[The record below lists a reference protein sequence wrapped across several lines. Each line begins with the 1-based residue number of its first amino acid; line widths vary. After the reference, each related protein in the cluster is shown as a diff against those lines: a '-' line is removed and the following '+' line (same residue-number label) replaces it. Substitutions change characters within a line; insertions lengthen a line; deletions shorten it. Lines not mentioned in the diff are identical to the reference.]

1 MIRCPGCDKG
11 FTRHGLSLHISKTRR
26 RGCQNLH
33 QSLQTRMVVQPA
45 QAASS
50 LAPNTGLKAA
60 DGPIGHEPAW
70 EDETDAASSE
80 SSQQGNSANE
90 ADSIG
95 DKADHTGDPVDTTDA
110 NAFESISRDGN
121 FSSLVTPEPEHVN
134 GSPCL
139 LPPPEDTQ
147 PSIPGP
153 CNPDARPI
161 SFVIRFPHGQ
171 AGAPVASSTLQ
182 GSAYGSTRNRSGNSV
197 WAPFRS
203 QCDWEFA
210 RWAKMRGATASAVT
224 ALLAIPELVDKL
236 GLSYKTS
243 AELNNL
249 INKALPGRPSF
260 QCEDLVIGGET
271 LQFHYRDIVP
281 CIWSLFG
288 NPEFAHERMSLEARN
303 AGATVIPLIISS
315 DKTLLT
321 HFRDK
326 EAYLIYLG
334 IGNIPKST
342 HRKPSRS
349 AQMLIGYVPITK
361 LVGITNKAARRRAL
375 ASLFH
380 SCMAKV
386 LDPIR
391 VYGETGLAM
400 QSGDG
405 TWRRC
410 HPVFATFVGDYP
422 EQVLVTCIY
431 NGNYNIFPTRN
442 HVDVIDTYL
451 LASEDIRRFRA
462 ACREAGLKSIFRP
475 FWSVLPLV
483 DIFVSITPD
492 VLHQLL
498 QGVVKYLTAWLT
510 TIFGA
515 AEVDARCRSL
525 PPNHHISLFTS
536 GISTLSQLSGKQH
549 KDISLPGGQLPS
561 RLIRAAR
568 ALLDFVYLAQY
579 SSHTSKTLQRLEDS
593 LARFHENK
601 DVFIDLGFHSM
612 LHYRSS
618 ITLFGTIDNYNMEQS
633 ERLHIDFTKDA
644 YRATNRKNEYPQ
656 MTAWLERHEKI
667 QIRTASVEWQ
677 PQRDPTN
684 TQTFTTSTGPL
695 QVGTRY
701 LKMTL
706 HPTVKAVTFDELAAG
721 YGAVDFQDALADF
734 IALINYP
741 GASAAM
747 LRTRAADTLLPFRSV
762 PVFHRIKYCYAV
774 IQPEQKDGRG
784 RTVPQR
790 FDTVLV
796 RGKRHDVMHGS
807 NVVFQIPSK
816 VVHNVFFNDAPTH
829 LAYIEWFSP
838 LSPTPD
844 INHLMYK
851 VSRLT
856 HRGRRRAAVIP
867 VGSIIGSVHL
877 IPRFGEATPDWNSF
891 SVLEQCSTFYV
902 NSFSD
907 QDNYLR
913 FG

>member
-1 MIRCPGCDKG
+1 MP
-11 FTRHGLSLHISKTRR
+11 
-26 RGCQNLH
+26 Q
-33 QSLQTRMVVQPA
+33 
-45 QAASS
+45 
-50 LAPNTGLKAA
+50 
-60 DGPIGHEPAW
+60 
-70 EDETDAASSE
+70 
-80 SSQQGNSANE
+80 
-90 ADSIG
+90 
-95 DKADHTGDPVDTTDA
+95 
-110 NAFESISRDGN
+110 
-121 FSSLVTPEPEHVN
+121 
-134 GSPCL
+134 
-139 LPPPEDTQ
+139 
-147 PSIPGP
+147 
-153 CNPDARPI
+153 
-161 SFVIRFPHGQ
+161 
-171 AGAPVASSTLQ
+171 
-182 GSAYGSTRNRSGNSV
+182 V

-203 QCDWEFA
+203 QCDWEFTC
-210 RWAKMRGATASAVT
+210 WAKMRGVMASAVT

-249 INKALPGRPSF
+249 IDKALPGRPSF

-281 CIWSLFG
+281 CIRSLFG
-288 NPEFAHERMSLEARN
+288 NPEFAHELVFAPERHYTDAERMCRVYSEMHMGDWWWSVQMSLEARN
-303 AGATVIPLIISS
+303 AGAT
-315 DKTLLT
+315 
-321 HFRDK
+321 
-326 EAYLIYLG
+326 
-334 IGNIPKST
+334 
-342 HRKPSRS
+342 
-349 AQMLIGYVPITK
+349 MLIGYVPITK
-361 LVGITNKAARRRAL
+361 LVGITNKAACRRAL

-386 LDPIR
+386 LDPIHA
-391 VYGETGLAM
+391 YGETGLAM
-400 QSGDG
+400 QSGDD
-405 TWRRC
+405 TWCRC
-410 HPVFATFVGDYP
+410 HPVFATFIGDYP

-431 NGNYNIFPTRN
+431 KGRCPKCLVPVKQLSNYDIFPTRN
-442 HVDVIDTYL
+442 HVDTIDTYL

-462 ACREAGLKSIFRP
+462 TCCEAGLKSIFRL

-483 DIFVSITPD
+483 NIFVSITPD

-510 TIFGA
+510 TIFRA

-549 KDISLPGGQLPS
+549 KDICRFLLGLVIDLGLPGGQLPS

-601 DVFIDLGFHSM
+601 DVFIDLGVREHLDIPKFHSM
-612 LHYRSS
+612 LHYCSS
-618 ITLFGTIDNYNMEQS
+618 ITLFGTTDNYNTEQS
-633 ERLHIDFTKDA
+633 EHLHIDFTKDV
-644 YRATNRKNEYPQ
+644 YCATNRKNECPQ
-656 MTAWLERHEKI
+656 MTAWLERSEKI

-684 TQTFTTSTGPL
+684 TQTSMTSTGPL

-706 HPTVKAVTFDELAAG
+706 HPTVKAVMFDELAAG

-762 PVFHRIKYCYAV
+762 PNSEIVDSAV
-774 IQPEQKDGRG
+774 IRPEQKDGR
-784 RTVPQR
+784 RHTVPQR

-796 RGKRHDVMHGS
+796 RGKCQDVMHGS
-807 NVVFQIPSK
+807 NGNRIAQVRVVFQIPSK

-851 VSRLT
+851 VSRLM
-856 HRGRRRAAVIP
+856 HRGRRRTAVIP
-867 VGSIIGSVHL
+867 IGSIIGSVHL

>member
-1 MIRCPGCDKG
+1 MEHCKY
-11 FTRHGLSLHISKTRR
+11 T
-26 RGCQNLH
+26 
-33 QSLQTRMVVQPA
+33 QSTSHKP
-45 QAASS
+45 
-50 LAPNTGLKAA
+50 
-60 DGPIGHEPAW
+60 
-70 EDETDAASSE
+70 
-80 SSQQGNSANE
+80 
-90 ADSIG
+90 
-95 DKADHTGDPVDTTDA
+95 
-110 NAFESISRDGN
+110 
-121 FSSLVTPEPEHVN
+121 
-134 GSPCL
+134 
-139 LPPPEDTQ
+139 
-147 PSIPGP
+147 
-153 CNPDARPI
+153 
-161 SFVIRFPHGQ
+161 
-171 AGAPVASSTLQ
+171 
-182 GSAYGSTRNRSGNSV
+182 GSTATTLGNSV

-203 QCDWEFA
+203 QCDWEFT
-210 RWAKMRGATASAVT
+210 RWAKMRGAMASAVT
-224 ALLAIPELVDKL
+224 ALLAIPLIDKL

-249 INKALPGRPSF
+249 IDKALPGRPSF

-281 CIWSLFG
+281 CIRSLFG
-288 NPEFAHERMSLEARN
+288 NPEFAHELVFTPERHYTDAERTCRVYSEMHMGDWWWSIQMSLEARN
-303 AGATVIPLIISS
+303 AGATVILLIISS

-321 HFRDK
+321 HFWDK
-326 EAYLIYLG
+326 EAYPIYLG

-342 HRKPSRS
+342 RWKLSCS

-361 LVGITNKAARRRAL
+361 LVGITNKAACRRAL

-386 LDPIR
+386 LDLIS
-391 VYGETGLAM
+391 M

-431 NGNYNIFPTRN
+431 KGRCPKCLVPVKQLGNYDIFPTRN
-442 HVDVIDTYL
+442 HVDAIDTYL

-462 ACREAGLKSIFRP
+462 ACREAGLKSIFRL

-483 DIFVSITPD
+483 NIFVSITPD

-498 QGVVKYLTAWLT
+498 Q
-510 TIFGA
+510 

-601 DVFIDLGFHSM
+601 DVFIDLGVREHLDIPKFHSM

-618 ITLFGTIDNYNMEQS
+618 ITLFGTTDNYNTEQS
-633 ERLHIDFTKDA
+633 EHLHIDFTKDA

-656 MTAWLERHEKI
+656 MTAWLERSEKI
-667 QIRTASVEWQ
+667 QIRTAS
-677 PQRDPTN
+677 
-684 TQTFTTSTGPL
+684 F
-695 QVGTRY
+695 GTRY

-706 HPTVKAVTFDELAAG
+706 HPTVKAVMFDELAAG

-741 GASAAM
+741 
-747 LRTRAADTLLPFRSV
+747 ADTLLPFRSV
-762 PVFHRIKYCYAV
+762 PVFHRIKYASENSEIV
-774 IQPEQKDGRG
+774 DN
-784 RTVPQR
+784 
-790 FDTVLV
+790 
-796 RGKRHDVMHGS
+796 VMHWK
-807 NVVFQIPSK
+807 QCK

-856 HRGRRRAAVIP
+856 HRGRRRTAVIP
-867 VGSIIGSVHL
+867 IGSIIGSVHL

-891 SVLEQCSTFYV
+891 SCARTM
-902 NSFSD
+902 
-907 QDNYLR
+907 
-913 FG
+913 